1 MGNYLSGP
9 GPAHFLLALAV
20 ALVLVGL
27 LASYLRGR
35 SQKLGRNSEIFWF
48 SSLHFFSKELSE
60 CRDPQQ
66 IVDQSLRG
74 ALEMLDTQ
82 EGYLLVHEEGDEG
95 RVHYSIRGISAD
107 GTERFSRD
115 TLRRFV
121 LSSAE
126 RWGTLM
132 VFPDL
137 RRSEVLAAWQRD
149 PVFNEFRDVLR
160 SEGLRTVIVVGLQV
174 REKSYGALILG
185 FRSTRSFEPQELR
198 VALAIG
204 NQVSVAIENWSLN
217 RAAERREGEL
227 RILHRVGEALRATF
241 DLNAQIE
248 ILRRELKGLMG
259 GTNFG
264 LALQD
269 TAEGPLEVVV
279 PFESAGPQGTVQ
291 GGPAS
296 SLAQYVQRTR
306 QPLLVASDVQGTAR
320 RLRLAPMNPRLRTWC
335 GVPLHFSDGSMGVLA
350 LADMDREYAVT
361 KTQFELVQVLAQEA
375 AVAVENAR
383 LFKKEQRRASHLA
396 LLNELGRK
404 ASSVLNPQELL
415 PSICRQV
422 RNAFGYDLARIEML
436 DPGREELVVEAE
448 AGYGPEL
455 MGRRIRIGEGLAG
468 VAADSG
474 EPVLANSVVKEPRYT
489 ALHPGIRS
497 ALSLPLKYREELM
510 GVLSL
515 ESREAYAFS
524 SQDVLTLRT
533 LADQLAIA
541 LHNARAYQ
549 VALEQAITDGLTGL
563 KTHRFFMEA
572 LDREWRRSTRS
583 GHMFSLIMIDLDRFK
598 HVNDRHGHLEGDK
611 VLKAVANLLNDRVR
625 QSNVV
630 ARYGGDEFAIVL
642 PEARTDQAEILA
654 ERLRAN
660 IESDGYLAAHGVT
673 ASFGIAT
680 FPVHGPTQE
689 EILRVADSGMYL
701 AKHQEGNRVRV
712 ASLAIQSAQTGMER
726 QLLEAYLGVTMK
738 RMFSTGPE
746 AFDHYLE
753 RFQNVMLKGDG
764 EAPSLLD
771 TVTALAFAIDAKDH
785 YTQGHSQAVSRL
797 GAQIAREMGLSDSL
811 IEEIRLGGILHD
823 IGKIGV
829 PESVLNKPSR
839 LSPEEMEVMK
849 SHTWRGAEIL
859 EPLKV
864 KAIERIRGM
873 VRHHHE
879 MVDGTGY
886 PDCLKGEEIPL
897 GARIITVADCFDTMV
912 SERAYKP
919 GRSIE
924 EAVEELHRCCGTQ
937 FDPHIVE
944 AFVRSLETSGDPRP
958 HAAIEGTVSSG
969 PGAG

>member
-9 GPAHFLLALAV
+9 GFVLLLVSLAIV
-20 ALVLVGL
+20 LVLAGL
-27 LASYLRGR
+27 AAPHLRGR
-35 SQKLGRNSEIFWF
+35 SQRLRRNTEVFWF

-60 CRDPQQ
+60 CHDPQQ
-66 IVDQSLRG
+66 MVDQSLRG
-74 ALEMLDTQ
+74 ALEMLGTK
-82 EGYLLVHEEGDEG
+82 EGYLLVHESSDEG
-95 RVHYSIRGISAD
+95 KVHCSIRGISAQ
-107 GTERFSRD
+107 GAERLSGD

-121 LSSAE
+121 LSSGE
-126 RWGTLM
+126 RWGALM

-137 RRSEVLAAWQRD
+137 RRSEVVAAWQRD
-149 PVFNEFRDVLR
+149 PDFNEFRDVLR
-160 SEGLRTVIVVGLQV
+160 SEGLRTLIVVGLQV
-174 REKSYGALILG
+174 RERSYGALILG

-198 VALAIG
+198 VVLAIG
-204 NQVSVAIENWSLN
+204 NQVSMAIENWSLN
-217 RAAERREGEL
+217 QAAERRAEDL
-227 RILHRVGEALRATF
+227 KILHRVGEALRATF
-241 DLNAQIE
+241 DMNAQFE

-306 QPLLVASDVQGTAR
+306 QPLLVASDVQGAAR
-320 RLRLAPMNPRLRTWC
+320 RWGLAPMNPRIQTWC

-350 LADMDREYAVT
+350 LADMERQYAVT
-361 KTQFELVQVLAQEA
+361 KAQFELVRVLAQEA

-436 DPGREELVVEAE
+436 DPGREELVVEAQ

-455 MGRRIRIGEGLAG
+455 LGRRIRLGEGLAG

-474 EPVLANSVVKEPRYT
+474 EPVLANSVVKEPRYI

-497 ALSLPLKYREELM
+497 ALSLPLKYREELL

-524 SQDVLTLRT
+524 QQDVLTLRT

-572 LDREWRRSTRS
+572 LDREWRRSTRA
-583 GHMFSLIMIDLDRFK
+583 GNMFSLIMMDLDGFK
-598 HVNDRHGHLEGDK
+598 QINDRHGHLEGDK
-611 VLKAVANLLNDRVR
+611 VLTAVANLLNDQVR

-630 ARYGGDEFAIVL
+630 ARYGGDEFAIML
-642 PEARTDQAEILA
+642 PETRTEQAEILA
-654 ERLRAN
+654 ERLRAT
-660 IESDGYLAAHGVT
+660 IESDRYLAAHGVT
-673 ASFGIAT
+673 ASFGIST

-701 AKHQEGNRVRV
+701 AKHQEGNRVQV
-712 ASLAIQSAQTGMER
+712 ASLTPVSGQGALER

-785 YTQGHSQAVSRL
+785 YTQGHSQAVSHL
-797 GAQIAREMGLSDSL
+797 AAQIGRQLGLPETV

-829 PESVLNKPSR
+829 PEAILNKPTR
-839 LSPEEMEVMK
+839 LTPEEYEVVK
-849 SHTWRGAEIL
+849 IHSARGADIL

-879 MVDGTGY
+879 MVDGKGY
-886 PDCLKGEEIPL
+886 PDRLRGENIPL
-897 GARIITVADCFDTMV
+897 GARIIAVADSFDSMV
-912 SERAYKP
+912 SERAYMS
-919 GRSIE
+919 GRSME
-924 EAVEELHRCCGTQ
+924 EAVEELRRCSGTQ
-937 FDPHIVE
+937 FDASVVE
-944 AFVRSLETSGDPRP
+944 AFIRSLEISGDPRP
-958 HAAIEGTVSSG
+958 RASLDEPVIN
-969 PGAG
+969 